1 MPSVPPAADFCWW
14 AGVPAGRASVALS
27 TVKTVELG
35 DGYLLPAGDLEG
47 FEAAEGLGAEAI
59 DLLPKWDCYTTGYA
73 PDTRQRFVHPDA
85 QERV

>member
-1 MPSVPPAADFCWW
+1 M
-14 AGVPAGRASVALS
+14 ALS

-59 DLLPKWDCYTTGYA
+59 DLLPKWDCYTMGYA
-73 PDTRQRFVHPDA
+73 PDTRQRFVPPDA